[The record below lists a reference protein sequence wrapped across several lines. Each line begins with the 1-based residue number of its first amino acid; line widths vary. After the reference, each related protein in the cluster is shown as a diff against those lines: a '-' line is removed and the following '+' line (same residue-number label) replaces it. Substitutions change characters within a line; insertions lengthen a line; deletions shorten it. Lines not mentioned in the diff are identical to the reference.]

1 MSLMDRIVERL
12 FHGDSGLAPRDWAP
26 PAEGH
31 GHQLPPF
38 ERTAMAPPSDI
49 ALVLTARA
57 EREGLGDAWRRSLDG
72 LLALLHIDGSA
83 PSREALAAELNIDAG
98 KPGSARHDA
107 ALYEALIQRL
117 AENGAVA
124 PESFYK

>member
-1 MSLMDRIVERL
+1 MSLMDRIIERL
-12 FHGDSGLAPRDWAP
+12 FHGDNGLAPRDWAP

-31 GHQLPPF
+31 GHQSPPI
-38 ERTAMAPPSDI
+38 ERTAMALPSDV
-49 ALVLTARA
+49 ALMLTARA
-57 EREGLGDAWRRSLDG
+57 EREGLGDGWRRSLEG
-72 LLALLHIDGSA
+72 LLALLHLDAS
-83 PSREALAAELNIDAG
+83 PEEREALAAELNIDAG
-98 KPGSARHDA
+98 KPGSHQHDA